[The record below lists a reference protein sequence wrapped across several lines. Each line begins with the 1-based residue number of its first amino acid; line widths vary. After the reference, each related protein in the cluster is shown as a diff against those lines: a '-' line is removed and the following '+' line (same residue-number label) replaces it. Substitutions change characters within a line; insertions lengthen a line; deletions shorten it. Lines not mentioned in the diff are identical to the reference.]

1 MLSEHGLIGIAWA
14 ILFLVLVC
22 MAPGA
27 LRRRHRAEEEP
38 ACADELF
45 LDIGGPVIDA
55 EPA

>member
-1 MLSEHGLIGIAWA
+1 MLSEHGLIGIAWV